1 MHQKC
6 NIPVAPPSVLI
17 IEGNE
22 GGTLCVFDQWTGDMG
37 CMVPCSRKGEGEE
50 EQEEEEA
57 QLAAEEGGK
66 K

>member
-1 MHQKC
+1 
-6 NIPVAPPSVLI
+6 
-17 IEGNE
+17 
-22 GGTLCVFDQWTGDMG
+22 
-37 CMVPCSRKGEGEE
+37 MVPCSRKGEGEE